1 MYKRW
6 RWKLHEHSQSLRPV
20 GLPGR
25 RTIAQN
31 ESWSQLFITCWVA
44 PYPTPLTCHV
54 KGWGSKLIIG
64 ATVRSC
70 QSSAWHCSSRIL
82 KPMSRPDGESWAG
95 KTASLPHHIKCL
107 RILSNG
113 TIWLNYGMWLDR
125 YSLRLQGVEQVTKIR
140 WQRFT
145 ELTHST
151 ADDVKWHEA
160 VRMNFFT

>member
-54 KGWGSKLIIG
+54 KGWGSKLNIG

-70 QSSAWHCSSRIL
+70 QSSAWHWSSRIL

-95 KTASLPHHIKCL
+95 KTASLPHHVKCP
-107 RILSNG
+107 RIPKQRHHMAELWNVARPILPAITGRRTSYQD
-113 TIWLNYGMWLDR
+113 TMATLHRTD
-125 YSLRLQGVEQVTKIR
+125 SLYRR
-140 WQRFT
+140 
-145 ELTHST
+145 
-151 ADDVKWHEA
+151 
-160 VRMNFFT
+160 